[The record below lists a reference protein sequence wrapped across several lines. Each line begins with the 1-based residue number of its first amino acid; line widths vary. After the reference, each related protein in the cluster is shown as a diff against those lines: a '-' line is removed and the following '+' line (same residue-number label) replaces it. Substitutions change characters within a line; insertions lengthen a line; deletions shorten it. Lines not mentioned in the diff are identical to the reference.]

1 MPRRARVI
9 IPNVP
14 HHITQRGVRRRRIF
28 FSTEDYETYKR
39 LLRRWAASSKVVV
52 WAYCLMPNHVH
63 VLAETS
69 RPNGLA
75 RTFGGLHSAYARFV
89 NAREQATGHLWQ
101 ERFFSCAVEPLE
113 TSRVARYV
121 LLNPVRA
128 GMVARAEEWPHSSI
142 HGHLGRIADPL
153 IARSPIRNWVRDWHT
168 LLACPSDLIF
178 EEALRE
184 HTRRRAPF
192 GSEAFIAE
200 LESSAGRSLRIRR
213 PGRPRMYD

>member
-128 GMVARAEEWPHSSI
+128 GMVARAKK
-142 HGHLGRIADPL
+142 
-153 IARSPIRNWVRDWHT
+153 
-168 LLACPSDLIF
+168 
-178 EEALRE
+178 
-184 HTRRRAPF
+184 
-192 GSEAFIAE
+192 
-200 LESSAGRSLRIRR
+200 
-213 PGRPRMYD
+213 